1 MSGAL
6 AYHARKGGIHL
17 RLVAYHP
24 SLAPMPDDH
33 LKVVVQVVDKGQPI
47 AEDPIHTE
55 VMTQLDLAQALHL
68 SRNEGWELTPWEER
82 HGN

>member
-6 AYHARKGGIHL
+6 AYSARRGRIHL

-24 SLAPMPDDH
+24 SMEPMPDDH
-33 LKVVVQVVDKGQPI
+33 LRVVVQVVEKGRPV

-55 VMTQLDLAQALHL
+55 NMLALALARALHL
-68 SRNEGWELTPWEER
+68 SRNDGWEIEPWKPG
-82 HGN
+82 HGH